1 MAHAMYFSYVIYP
14 SFQSYITVADLRF
27 LDIRNTHLDSEQ
39 DGRNFPSGHKQ
50 TITLERK
57 EFLSDLSIM
66 TEEGFRTGNSDFS
79 TELPFPMTLEVD
91 QPTNTVTGYCQKRIR
106 EEMRSN
112 GSTRNDEYQHRGSQ
126 PIINSTQVYDCKGG
140 STKKRRTCDSSD
152 ESASIGSMEALSH
165 QTVEPDDSSEE
176 ASSHKRT
183 NPPSDKTQAHFGRK
197 GSTQNNCSCCLLL
210 QHSSG
215 MDDKDNSNSRDTPP
229 LNGQFS
235 VNNVRILHDNH
246 CKLVPNKKSGNP
258 GERKNHND
266 QHDGLDGKDKGTT
279 LGSELL
285 TAAYNSFVRRIV
297 DDTLDRTITFCEQ
310 PRQAIIALEHICAKA
325 WPQLELKRHRNRIR
339 AYLKACRRNSK
350 KNKGQINMKEPPMNG
365 LSIEARHLVA
375 NALSLVSEEVNKL
388 KRKIHSEHAKNLTL
402 RKPSIS
408 PLKNNYTL
416 PDAQESHFN
425 TNSLA
430 PKDISVNSVKSQTES
445 PYTCGEN
452 VEPDIFST
460 NRYDINLLC
469 KPMPACSHSGSNINS
484 TCKNDATLTGIG
496 TTSNLFPAPSSYDNM
511 YMAAMLRLL
520 PSVLQHPLAVNNPND
535 KQPSLYTK
543 STLSS
548 DRLVKG
554 KLMNGSPI
562 SAWNTSHGYIEEKL
576 TNDFGNHPCSSD
588 LALNRDRA
596 NAYLGLPYEDD
607 VCKPFSRFSINYF
620 TEDLGSS
627 MPAPEAP
634 PAHINAIQYSFS
646 LNEAVQKLTDVRIL
660 TKDDVIYF
668 LHNLEVAKEA
678 VKYAKGVSRL
688 IMKKAEQLER
698 HINEANSGTRTCPL
712 NLS

>member
-183 NPPSDKTQAHFGRK
+183 NPP
-197 GSTQNNCSCCLLL
+197 
-210 QHSSG
+210 
-215 MDDKDNSNSRDTPP
+215 
-229 LNGQFS
+229 
-235 VNNVRILHDNH
+235 
-246 CKLVPNKKSGNP
+246 
-258 GERKNHND
+258 
-266 QHDGLDGKDKGTT
+266 
-279 LGSELL
+279 
-285 TAAYNSFVRRIV
+285 SFVRRIV

-660 TKDDVIYF
+660 TKFFRLKVTVIITITPVATHF
-668 LHNLEVAKEA
+668 LNPKLGGPEGCVGQTSNHCTA
-678 VKYAKGVSRL
+678 
-688 IMKKAEQLER
+688 
-698 HINEANSGTRTCPL
+698 
-712 NLS
+712 